1 MQEDTS
7 KILTDPSTTNHQAVD
22 GIHVTTQ
29 STNIGDKKVIALRNL
44 LQADPQA
51 ADVKFSLFVAACQS
65 YRYDSCL
72 KPFPPQFIRDGIK
85 DIDALVC
92 ETLYLWPLKLLDKG
106 LSMIM
111 IVMA

>member
-1 MQEDTS
+1 MQGDRS
-7 KILTDPSTTNHQAVD
+7 KILTTTTNHQAVD
-22 GIHVTTQ
+22 GINVTTQ
-29 STNIGDKKVIALRNL
+29 STNIGDKKAIALRNL

-85 DIDALVC
+85 DIDAVVC
-92 ETLYLWPLKLLDKG
+92 ENL
-106 LSMIM
+106 
-111 IVMA
+111 

>member
-1 MQEDTS
+1 MQGDRS
-7 KILTDPSTTNHQAVD
+7 KVLTDPSTTSHQAVD
-22 GIHVTTQ
+22 GINVTTE
-29 STNIGDKKVIALRNL
+29 SSNVRDKKVITLRNL

-72 KPFPPQFIRDGIK
+72 KPFPPQFIRDGVK

-92 ETLYLWPLKLLDKG
+92 ENLYL
-106 LSMIM
+106 
-111 IVMA
+111 